1 MKHIDTALHKCA
13 ARQYGVITRWQ
24 LLAHGTKD
32 QIKVRLKSGQ
42 LERRYDCVY
51 ISPSVPPSWEQ
62 DELAA
67 CVAGGRPNG
76 VASLRAAAR
85 LWGLPGGEE
94 IVEVTTARHNRL
106 QYEGVIAH
114 ESRFLEERD
123 RMLLNS
129 IPVTRPERTLLDLA
143 GLVELHRLPERT
155 LELAL
160 FEAVRRDL
168 VDIPSV
174 WREYERLGHYK
185 RLGGEVIL
193 PILERFVAP
202 IRKPETTPETELLF
216 MLREA
221 GFPDPVAQYWLVLPN
236 GERIRL
242 DYAWPWL
249 RCGAEFDPYKF
260 HGDRERYE
268 KNAARTRLMQAMGWS
283 RVTVTDDDLDAG
295 IPQTIMALRTLLA
308 A

>member
-1 MKHIDTALHKCA
+1 MKRIDSALHTIVR
-13 ARQYGVITRWQ
+13 RQYGVITRGQ
-24 LLAHGTKD
+24 LLGHGTRD
-32 QIKVRLKSGQ
+32 QIKARLKSGA

-51 ISPSVPPSWEQ
+51 ISPSVPSSWEQ

-114 ESRFLEERD
+114 ESRFLEDRD
-123 RMLLNS
+123 RMILNE
-129 IPVTRPERTLLDLA
+129 IPVTKPERTLLDLA

-160 FEAVRRDL
+160 LEAVRRDL

-185 RLGGEVIL
+185 RLGGEVML

-202 IRKPETTPETELLF
+202 IRKPESTPETDLLL
-216 MLREA
+216 MLRKA
-221 GFPDPVAQYWLVLPN
+221 GLPEPVPQFWLTLPN

-249 RCGAEFDPYKF
+249 RCGAEFDPYKY

-268 KNAARTRLMQAMGWS
+268 KNAARTRLMQAIKWS
-283 RVTVTDDDLDAG
+283 RVCVTDDELDAG